1 PLEREP
7 PRLPSTP
14 LDLFA
19 PAAIAEH
26 FAAAKR
32 CEGSRRHRGPRG
44 AAAILLCT
52 HRRLRRCIT
61 TVSTGAAMAVPSTQ
75 IRPPLALYCPSRWDP
90 ASTTAHGATGSTTDE
105 GKAARGR
112 RDVVVTWRGTIQAL
126 DWVDDLEFA
135 IVPPRVPLCEAA
147 CADAW
152 CTAGGSPSPP
162 TTGTT
167 PETRHGMCWTLFSVR
182 R

>member
-1 PLEREP
+1 M
-7 PRLPSTP
+7 
-14 LDLFA
+14 
-19 PAAIAEH
+19 
-26 FAAAKR
+26 
-32 CEGSRRHRGPRG
+32 GSSLHHC
-44 AAAILLCT
+44 AWC
-52 HRRLRRCIT
+52 
-61 TVSTGAAMAVPSTQ
+61 
-75 IRPPLALYCPSRWDP
+75 
-90 ASTTAHGATGSTTDE
+90 E

-126 DWVDDLEFA
+126 EWVDDLEFA
-135 IVPPRVPLCEAA
+135 IVPPRGPLCEAA

-152 CTAGGSPSPP
+152 CTAAGSPSPP